1 MVLCCKMENPFSAMW
16 GEVDPETCDQL
27 LKYMTLNICW
37 PESILNHGLQNICWL
52 NKFFAGGLTGC
63 FGAGQLLAYF
73 KFLKIIFNKKRGK
86 SARERALLLFLTG
99 AALGMSTAQS
109 GQAGRVGSAGRAGG
123 SPAVG
128 SAHGGELLSISPRC
142 AWPARGGGGPK
153 DAKPL
158 RRCLPPAW
166 FGQEGGSRQLA
177 PCPGIVLGL
186 NGRQPGFSGDW
197 KPFPSTVV
205 CLGGAGKG
213 PPHAQ
218 LGGSCGCWG
227 AHQALADAGGGE
239 ARSFPG
245 NYLAPSLGECNDLK
259 GKLEGGGHTLIAA
272 TPASFWTLVGRPG
285 SVISSGLN
293 FCSPQACGLSCRV
306 SSR

>member
-142 AWPARGGGGPK
+142 AWPAWGGESKGREAPPALPASCLVWAGGWKPAAGTLPGDCFGAEWTAAGVFRGLETLPLHCGLPGGGWEGS
-153 DAKPL
+153 
-158 RRCLPPAW
+158 PPCSVGW
-166 FGQEGGSRQLA
+166 ELW
-177 PCPGIVLGL
+177 VLGCPS
-186 NGRQPGFSGDW
+186 GPG
-197 KPFPSTVV
+197 
-205 CLGGAGKG
+205 
-213 PPHAQ
+213 
-218 LGGSCGCWG
+218 
-227 AHQALADAGGGE
+227 
-239 ARSFPG
+239 
-245 NYLAPSLGECNDLK
+245 
-259 GKLEGGGHTLIAA
+259 
-272 TPASFWTLVGRPG
+272 
-285 SVISSGLN
+285 
-293 FCSPQACGLSCRV
+293 
-306 SSR
+306 

>member
-1 MVLCCKMENPFSAMW
+1 MVPCCKMENPLSAMW
-16 GEVDPETCDQL
+16 GEVDPETCVQL

-37 PESILNHGLQNICWL
+37 PESVLNHGLQNICWL
-52 NKFFAGGLTGC
+52 NKFFTGGLTGC

-109 GQAGRVGSAGRAGG
+109 GRAGRVGSAGRAGG
-123 SPAVG
+123 SPPVG
-128 SAHGGELLSISPRC
+128 STHGGELLSISPRC
-142 AWPARGGGGPK
+142 AWPAQGVPK

-197 KPFPSTVV
+197 KPFPSTVFAWGG
-205 CLGGAGKG
+205 LGRVPPMLSWVGAVGAGVPIG
-213 PPHAQ
+213 PWLM
-218 LGGSCGCWG
+218 LG
-227 AHQALADAGGGE
+227 
-239 ARSFPG
+239 
-245 NYLAPSLGECNDLK
+245 
-259 GKLEGGGHTLIAA
+259 
-272 TPASFWTLVGRPG
+272 VGRHAASLAITWP
-285 SVISSGLN
+285 L
-293 FCSPQACGLSCRV
+293 R
-306 SSR
+306 